1 MKASTSYGTR
11 LLGVIMIVIMSAVY
25 LGCGSKEKT
34 ESPAEKAAKVTESSQ
49 SAYGEQKSPD
59 TQVPQGT
66 QEPQATTESQTTQ
79 ETADWTTAY
88 DNPKP
93 GIDPVCGMT
102 LEREYVEVAT
112 IGDKKYA
119 CCSAGCVEMLT
130 ANPDKY
136 LNGDASTES
145 PH

>member
-1 MKASTSYGTR
+1 VKAPTSYGTR
-11 LLGVIMIVIMSAVY
+11 LLGVVMVVLMSAVY
-25 LGCGSKEKT
+25 LGCGSKEKAD
-34 ESPAEKAAKVTESSQ
+34 SPAEKAATTTESSQ
-49 SAYGEQKSPD
+49 SAYGEQKSQD
-59 TQVPQGT
+59 TQVPEGT
-66 QEPQATTESQTTQ
+66 QEPQATEQSQTTQ
-79 ETADWTTAY
+79 ETADWTAAY

-119 CCSAGCVEMLT
+119 CCSAGCVAMLT
-130 ANPDKY
+130 ANPEKY
-136 LNGDASTES
+136 LKVDASTES

>member
-11 LLGVIMIVIMSAVY
+11 LLCVVMIVLMSAVY
-25 LGCGSKEKT
+25 FGCGSKEKA
-34 ESPAEKAAKVTESSQ
+34 ESPAEKEAKATESSQ
-49 SAYGEQKSPD
+49 SAYGEQKSQD

-66 QEPQATTESQTTQ
+66 QESQATEESQSTQ
-79 ETADWTTAY
+79 ETVDWTAAY

-102 LEREYVEVAT
+102 VEREYVEVAT

-119 CCSAGCVEMLT
+119 CCSAGCVAMLT
-130 ANPDKY
+130 ANPDKF
-136 LNGDASTES
+136 LKGDASTES